1 MSSIVMERPGIELDE
16 RLKKANLNYRQ
27 FAKAIDVSP
36 TCISQIISG
45 KRSISMLAAQKIAKF
60 FNEDFGYWIKK
71 QADYSIYKQKNGI
84 PI

>member
-1 MSSIVMERPGIELDE
+1 MNTIIVERPGLELDK
-16 RLKKANLNYRQ
+16 RLKKANINYRQ
-27 FAKAIDVSP
+27 FAKAINVAPS
-36 TCISQIISG
+36 CISQIISG
-45 KRSISMLAAQKIAKF
+45 KRSISMIAAQKIANF